1 MRVSSFVL
9 IALAACGG
17 DNNHSADAGSSCA
30 DAGPACGSA
39 CPVTFTGN
47 LDASSSSPANC
58 AQVGP
63 GSGSASADSVLGFQ
77 LAGSG
82 LDAPLAVSIDI
93 GPSPSPGTYSSE
105 TSANWS
111 ALGSRS
117 AAMGECI
124 YSAGALGV
132 PTGSFTMTLAA
143 IDPVGGTAH
152 GELRIVQYVQAQ
164 ETVDCGSGDNEIV
177 DVQF

>member
-1 MRVSSFVL
+1 MRVSTFAF

-17 DNNHSADAGSSCA
+17 DNNNHADAGSCP

-47 LDASSSSPANC
+47 LDTSSISAANC
-58 AQVGP
+58 AQVAP

-82 LDAPLAVSIDI
+82 LDAPLAVSIDL
-93 GPSPSPGTYSSE
+93 GPSPSAGTYSSE
-105 TSANWS
+105 TSVSWS

-117 AAMGECI
+117 AATGECI

-132 PTGSFTMTLAA
+132 PTGSFGMTLAA
-143 IDPVGGTAH
+143 IEPSAGTAH

-164 ETVDCGSGDNEIV
+164 ESVDCGSGDNEIV